1 MKGLFKT
8 KKYRTMKYLKYSLMI
23 SLFAS
28 LFLACSEDVL
38 IETPPHTIAAD
49 NLYVDLAGFE
59 YGLNGLYAQFRM
71 ERGGEAYGGANDL
84 MIDPAVA
91 GVDNCYGNHDNGW
104 NLVGND
110 FTRNVPSETHN
121 RNFFEWIYQTINAA
135 NTIIDR
141 VENPDIEWSDA
152 DKNGV
157 LAEARFFRAWAYRHA
172 TYLWGDVPLALNE
185 SSGSDIKTDWVRSPI
200 ADVRAQMEEDWLF
213 AEQHMRESSNDG
225 KVTKYVASHYLAE
238 LYLAMGENEKARDK
252 ALEVMAG
259 PYSLITSRYGVKA
272 NEAGTPFTDMFLHG
286 NSNPS
291 EGNTEALWVMQH
303 EVDVNGGG
311 DNLMR
316 RWHRNPAEAVKV
328 DGVSGAIKVDIENG
342 GRGLGRVGPTRYAL
356 ELYGPTDDRGS
367 EHAWRDFEVL
377 NNPDVIPVGTNP
389 VTSAA
394 WELGDTF
401 YFDWQGK
408 DETTE
413 NDYWPS
419 TRKWDYANPLDTAGS
434 RSYNDQIYLRLAETK
449 LILAEAQFLTGDA
462 PGAAATINELRNR
475 ANATPIG
482 AGDVSLDFILDER
495 SRELYSEEHRRYTL
509 VRMDKWM
516 DRTIQY
522 NLVGGKTVTPKDQ
535 LLPIPQTVIDANLTL
550 PMAQNPGYTTE

>member
-1 MKGLFKT
+1 
-8 KKYRTMKYLKYSLMI
+8 MKYLKYSLMI

-38 IETPPHTIAAD
+38 IENPPHIIAAE
-49 NLYVDLAGFE
+49 NLYVDLDGFE
-59 YGLNGLYAQFRM
+59 NGLNGLYAQFRR
-71 ERGGEAYGGANDL
+71 ERGGEEYGGANDL
-84 MIDPAVA
+84 LIDPAVS
-91 GVDNCYGNHDNGW
+91 GVDNCYGNNNNGW
-104 NLVGND
+104 NTVGND
-110 FTRNVPSETHN
+110 FTRNVADENHN
-121 RNFFEWIYQTINAA
+121 RNFYEWIYQTINSA

-141 VENPDIEWSDA
+141 AENPEIEWSEEE
-152 DKNGV
+152 KNGV

-172 TYLWGDVPLALNE
+172 TYMWGDVPMNLSE
-185 SSGSDIKTDWVRSPI
+185 TKGSNIITDWVRSPI

-213 AEQHMRESSNDG
+213 AEEHMRAPSNDG
-225 KVTKYVASHYLAE
+225 KVSKYVASHYLAE

-259 PYSLITSRYGVKA
+259 PYSLITSRYGITA
-272 NEAGTPFTDMFLHG
+272 NEPGTPFTDMFIHG

-303 EVDVNGGG
+303 EPDVNGGG

-316 RWHRNPAEAVKV
+316 RWHRNQSHSVRV
-328 DGVSGAIKVDIENG
+328 DGTSGAILITAENG
-342 GRGLGRVGPTRYAL
+342 GRGLGRIGPTRYAL
-356 ELYGPTDDRGS
+356 ELYGSTDDRGGKF
-367 EHAWRDFEVL
+367 AWRSYEIL
-377 NNPDVIPVGTNP
+377 NNPDIIPVGTNP
-389 VTSAA
+389 ETGLA
-394 WELGDTF
+394 WALGDTT
-401 YFDWQGK
+401 YHDWQGQ
-408 DETTE
+408 DEKTD
-413 NDYWPS
+413 NPYWPS
-419 TRKWDYANPLDTAGS
+419 TRKWDYAYELDLAGS

-462 PGAAATINELRNR
+462 PGAAVTINELRNR

-509 VRMDKWM
+509 VRMGKWM

-522 NLVGGKTVTPKDQ
+522 NLVGGPTITEKDK
-535 LLPIPQTVIDANLTL
+535 LFPIPQAVIDANLTL
-550 PMAQNPGYTTE
+550 PMSQNPGYTTE

>member
-1 MKGLFKT
+1 
-8 KKYRTMKYLKYSLMI
+8 MKYLKYSLMI

-59 YGLNGLYAQFRM
+59 YGLNGLYAQFRR
-71 ERGGEAYGGANDL
+71 ERGGETFGGPNDL

-110 FTRNVPSETHN
+110 FSRNVPSETHN
-121 RNFFEWIYQTINAA
+121 RNFFEWIYQTINSA

-141 VENPDIEWSDA
+141 AENPDIEWSDA
-152 DKNGV
+152 EKNGV
-157 LAEARFFRAWAYRHA
+157 LAEARLFRAWAYRHA
-172 TYLWGDVPLALNE
+172 TYMWGDVPLALHE
-185 SSGSDIKTDWVRSPI
+185 STGTNIKTDWVRSPI
-200 ADVRAQMEEDWLF
+200 EEVRVQMEEDLLF
-213 AEQHMRESSNDG
+213 AEEHMRTPSNDG
-225 KVTKYVASHYLAE
+225 KVSKYVASHYLAE

-252 ALEVMAG
+252 ALAVMAG
-259 PYSLITSRYGVKA
+259 PYSLITSRYGKTA
-272 NEAGTPFTDMFLHG
+272 NEGGTPFTDMFIHG

-311 DNLMR
+311 DNIMR
-316 RWHRNPAEAVKV
+316 RWHRNSAEGVRV
-328 DGVSGAIKVDIENG
+328 DGTSGAIKVDIENG

-356 ELYGPTDDRGS
+356 ELYGPTDDRGGYY
-367 EHAWRDFEVL
+367 AWRSYEIL
-377 NNPDVIPVGTNP
+377 NNPNVIPVGTNP
-389 VTSAA
+389 DTGEA
-394 WELGDTF
+394 WALGDTVK
-401 YFDWQGK
+401 FDWQGQNEK
-408 DETTE
+408 TE
-413 NDYWPS
+413 NAYWPS

-434 RSYNDQIYLRLAETK
+434 RSYNDQVYLRLAETK
-449 LILAEAQFLTGDA
+449 LILAEAQFLLGDA
-462 PGAAATINELRNR
+462 PAAAATINELRNR
-475 ANATPIG
+475 ANATPIT

-522 NLVGGKTVTPKDQ
+522 NLVGGPTVTEKDK
-535 LLPIPQTVIDANLTL
+535 LLPIPQSVIDANLTL
-550 PMAQNPGYTTE
+550 PMAQNPGYSGAE